1 LIIRISF
8 LLFLLSLPVLVLAE
22 ILLRLNIPGLP
33 ELVTKLGSAMLL
45 SALTVLILTALLAMP
60 KIIMRSVL
68 NYFSAGE
75 RLHRRLL
82 FVQAQQERVRRLF
95 HFRTLKLKYLNELR
109 RKRLL
114 KADNRKHIR
123 SLSKSIHKDLLAI
136 KRKLPKTTFKQL
148 RQDNIRYRKQQDIES
163 LLQLQQK
170 ISTLI

>member
-22 ILLRLNIPGLP
+22 ILLWLNIPGLP
-33 ELVTKLGSAMLL
+33 ELITKLGSAMLL
-45 SALTVLILTALLAMP
+45 SALAVLILTALLAMP
-60 KIIMRSVL
+60 KIIVRSVL
-68 NYFSAGE
+68 NYFSARE

-82 FVQAQQERVRRLF
+82 FVQAQQERVRQLF
-95 HFRTLKLKYLNELR
+95 HFRTLKIKYLNELR

-114 KADNRKHIR
+114 KANNRKHIR

-136 KRKLPKTTFKQL
+136 RKELPKTTFKQL

>member
-1 LIIRISF
+1 M
-8 LLFLLSLPVLVLAE
+8 LAE
-22 ILLRLNIPGLP
+22 ILLWLNIPGLP

-45 SALTVLILTALLAMP
+45 SALAVLILTALLAMP

-68 NYFSAGE
+68 NYFSARE
-75 RLHRRLL
+75 RLQRRLL
-82 FVQAQQERVRRLF
+82 FVQAQQERVRQLF
-95 HFRTLKLKYLNELR
+95 HFRTLKIKYLNELR

-114 KADNRKHIR
+114 KANNRKHIR